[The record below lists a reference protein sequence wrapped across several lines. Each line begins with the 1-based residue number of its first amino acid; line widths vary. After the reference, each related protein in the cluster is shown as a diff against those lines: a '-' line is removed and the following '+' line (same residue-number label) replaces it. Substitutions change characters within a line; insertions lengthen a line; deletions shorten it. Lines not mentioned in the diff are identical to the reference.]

1 MPASPQGLVELDQSN
16 EFVRLDLCQPQF
28 SRKGIR
34 LVGQHFQVVG
44 GPGLGAHLWEPC
56 TILGSFEQMFLL
68 DPELSILAIRI
79 SPTDQ
84 FSCDLA
90 VNLLDLELAVEP
102 HCSPVH
108 LLATPPASLLSTHRD
123 LWRSR
128 I

>member
-1 MPASPQGLVELDQSN
+1 MSSFAWACASPSSAEK
-16 EFVRLDLCQPQF
+16 EFVSLVST
-28 SRKGIR
+28 SREC
-34 LVGQHFQVVG
+34 G
-44 GPGLGAHLWEPC
+44 GPGLGARLWEPC
-56 TILGSFEQMFLL
+56 SILGSFEQMFLL

-123 LWRSR
+123 LRRSR